1 LIAWSN
7 FAQDNAFIEYFGDC
21 TETDGEFACP
31 IVKYPPRIV
40 RPGYNTP
47 TCDTEKWDKITCK
60 SSEILYKM
68 VLKARYGI
76 SNCCDAPDDKW
87 LIKKE
92 LIDLAALVDPNYVC
106 AVSSCGCT
114 TDTCGCGCS
123 STPKTCNS
131 N

>member
-1 LIAWSN
+1 
-7 FAQDNAFIEYFGDC
+7 
-21 TETDGEFACP
+21 
-31 IVKYPPRIV
+31 
-40 RPGYNTP
+40 
-47 TCDTEKWDKITCK
+47 
-60 SSEILYKM
+60 

-92 LIDLAALVDPNYVC
+92 LIDLAALVDPNYTC
-106 AVSSCGCT
+106 TVSTCGCT